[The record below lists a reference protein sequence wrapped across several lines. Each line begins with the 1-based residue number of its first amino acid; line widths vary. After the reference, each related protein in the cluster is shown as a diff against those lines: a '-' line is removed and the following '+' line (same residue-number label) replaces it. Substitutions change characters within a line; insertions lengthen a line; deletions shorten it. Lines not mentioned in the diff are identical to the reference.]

1 MWASTAVVA
10 APSPLQRDSACRS
23 YVRKWTER
31 GERKMKDAC
40 SSISKLLE
48 KYFDQE
54 VTDNQRALVEGHLRD
69 CADCRNALRS
79 LEEIKTLMKF
89 PIDEAVREED
99 FPWVWQK
106 IEREIRTGQEK
117 LTWWQS
123 LRSWLDVSLLF
134 KRKVWIPA
142 AATFAV
148 LLFITA
154 QIIFKETPSSPSASV
169 VEYLDSPTYNV
180 MVYQAEPKVTV
191 IWLFEGPEEGQ
202 TTT

>member
-1 MWASTAVVA
+1 MKETC
-10 APSPLQRDSACRS
+10 SP
-23 YVRKWTER
+23 V
-31 GERKMKDAC
+31 
-40 SSISKLLE
+40 SKLLE

-54 VTDNQRALVEGHLRD
+54 VTDNERVLVEGHLRD
-69 CADCRNALRS
+69 CADCQNALRS
-79 LEEIKTLMKF
+79 MEELRTLMKF
-89 PIDEAVREED
+89 PVEGAVREED

-106 IEREIRTGQEK
+106 IEREVRKGQEK

-123 LRSWLDVSLLF
+123 LRSWLDVPPLS
-134 KRKVWIPA
+134 KKKVWIPA
-142 AATFAV
+142 AATFVV

-180 MVYQAEPKVTV
+180 MVYQSEEPNVTV
-191 IWLFEGPEEGQ
+191 IWLFEGPEREQ